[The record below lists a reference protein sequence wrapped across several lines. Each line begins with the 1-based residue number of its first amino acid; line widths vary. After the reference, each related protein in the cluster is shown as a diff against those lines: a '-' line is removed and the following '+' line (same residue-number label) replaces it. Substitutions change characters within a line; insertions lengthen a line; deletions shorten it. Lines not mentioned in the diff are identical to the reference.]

1 MKRRDFIAILG
12 GAMAWPLAARAE
24 SQGMRR
30 IALFPLGAE
39 GDPEAHTYVRALRE
53 TLERLGWIDG
63 QNIRIDIRWESGDA
77 GRVQADVAGALS
89 LAPDVIVSG
98 GTVYTRELRQRT
110 NTIPIVFV
118 NVGDPL
124 ASGLVHS
131 LAQPSGNVTGFVAAE
146 STFGGKWME
155 LLKEIAPRV
164 NAVLVLVDP
173 QNPTWKFH
181 VPAIEAAARSFVV
194 QVTAAH
200 VRNPAEIESAIDG
213 FAGKPNAGMIVLPS
227 PFAQA
232 HRELTIALAA
242 KHRLPAVYGA
252 RLYVASGGLLSYSSD
267 WLDQYRQAASYVDRI
282 LKGARPGDL
291 PVQQPVKFE
300 LVINLKTANVLG
312 IEVPLFLQQRADE
325 VIE

>member
-1 MKRRDFIAILG
+1 MKRREFIALLG
-12 GAMAWPLAARAE
+12 GAAVAWPLAARAE
-24 SQGMRR
+24 QSQGVRR

-77 GRVQADVAGALS
+77 GRVQADVTGALS

-98 GTVYTRELRQRT
+98 GTVYTRELQQRT
-110 NTIPIVFV
+110 KTIPIVFV

-131 LAQPSGNVTGFVAAE
+131 LAQPGGNVTGFVAVE
-146 STFGGKWME
+146 SSFGGKWME

-200 VRNPAEIESAIDG
+200 VLYPAEIESAIDG
-213 FAGKPNAGMIVLPS
+213 FAGKPNAGMIVLAS

-242 KHRLPAVYGA
+242 KHRLPAVYGT

-282 LKGARPGDL
+282 LKARGPGTC
-291 PVQQPVKFE
+291 PSSSRPSSSW
-300 LVINLKTANVLG
+300 
-312 IEVPLFLQQRADE
+312 
-325 VIE
+325 

>member
-98 GTVYTRELRQRT
+98 GTVYTRELQQRT
-110 NTIPIVFV
+110 KTIPIVFV

-131 LAQPSGNVTGFVAAE
+131 LAQPGGNVTGFVAVE
-146 STFGGKWME
+146 SSFGGKWME

-200 VRNPAEIESAIDG
+200 VRNPAEIESTIDG
-213 FAGKPNAGMIVLPS
+213 FAGKPNAGMIVLAS